1 MRILLVTD
9 WNRGRGGA
17 EAYATWLR
25 QGLREAGDDACLLT
39 SSAGTA
45 ADGTADF
52 VAFGTHQ
59 VAAQAFLQIANPF
72 AAASVRHALRRFRPE
87 VACVNMFAH
96 HLSPAVLHALRAIP
110 TVLLVSDYKCV
121 CPIGSKLLPD
131 GSLCN
136 TQAGW
141 VCCRAGCVSLPHW
154 LRDRIRYPYIAAG
167 VRGVRRV
174 IACSRWVQQELAAAG
189 IRSDVCLWPVP
200 PPSPDFRRGPS
211 AAPVFLFTGRLD
223 VEKGT
228 ALLLRAFSRL
238 RQKVPSAILRI
249 AGDGPE
255 RANLERLAGTLGIA
269 DATTFLGWLSPRDI
283 EQQLRDP
290 WALVVP
296 SLWAEPLGLVAIEAI
311 LRAVPVIAS
320 ASGGLAEIVEQD
332 VSGLLFPNNDET
344 ALAGCLQAVAEA
356 AAFPAH
362 TLPDQV
368 VQRAARTFSMDRH
381 IGDLRAIFQD
391 VAAAQETRPA

>member
-1 MRILLVTD
+1 MPL
-9 WNRGRGGA
+9 
-17 EAYATWLR
+17 
-25 QGLREAGDDACLLT
+25 AG
-39 SSAGTA
+39 
-45 ADGTADF
+45 
-52 VAFGTHQ
+52 
-59 VAAQAFLQIANPF
+59 
-72 AAASVRHALRRFRPE
+72 AAAISH
-87 VACVNMFAH
+87 
-96 HLSPAVLHALRAIP
+96 
-110 TVLLVSDYKCV
+110 
-121 CPIGSKLLPD
+121 
-131 GSLCN
+131 
-136 TQAGW
+136 
-141 VCCRAGCVSLPHW
+141 
-154 LRDRIRYPYIAAG
+154 
-167 VRGVRRV
+167 
-174 IACSRWVQQELAAAG
+174 
-189 IRSDVCLWPVP
+189 
-200 PPSPDFRRGPS
+200 FRRGPS
-211 AAPVFLFTGRLD
+211 AAPVFLFIGRLD

-255 RANLERLAGTLGIA
+255 RANLERLAGRLGIA

-290 WALVVP
+290 WASVVP

-362 TLPDQV
+362 TLTDQV
-368 VQRAARTFSMDRH
+368 IASRPDLQHGPAHWGSSRNFPGRRSRAGNPPSLTVSNWWRWVPSRS
-381 IGDLRAIFQD
+381 
-391 VAAAQETRPA
+391 